1 MLTGKV
7 VPVVSLDGLDRADAP
22 TSAADAWVHVF
33 TTACGGHA
41 IFSWVLGL
49 LSSIHLGIDM
59 RDRHLGGVHVHLVR
73 AWPAALLPRLPAAC
87 SSVLSPGCSPGRRP
101 PSARPQVHDGSSRAV
116 SLIHLMK
123 RAAEANFLK
132 PLFRFS
138 AEPHNRTV
146 GAIPN
151 EIKNKDLRRP
161 CGLSRLFVAEW
172 FPHLDS
178 GLYIDA
184 DACAEACPHA
194 PHLRRALTLKHM
206 AEGDCMHHTTEDDCM
221 HPHHYTEG
229 DCLGDCMHP

>member
-1 MLTGKV
+1 MA
-7 VPVVSLDGLDRADAP
+7 R
-22 TSAADAWVHVF
+22 
-33 TTACGGHA
+33 C
-41 IFSWVLGL
+41 
-49 LSSIHLGIDM
+49 
-59 RDRHLGGVHVHLVR
+59 
-73 AWPAALLPRLPAAC
+73 PAALLPRLPAAC
-87 SSVLSPGCSPGRRP
+87 SSVLSPGRRP
-101 PSARPQVHDGSSRAV
+101 PSARPQVHDGSARAV

-184 DACAEACPHA
+184 DACAEACPHV
-194 PHLRRALTLKHM
+194 PRLRRALTLKHM
-206 AEGDCMHHTTEDDCM
+206 AEGDYM
-221 HPHHYTEG
+221 HPHHDTE
-229 DCLGDCMHP
+229 GDCMHP